1 MRSLCITLLGFFV
14 QLAALSAMGYEPQA
28 SFLGSKGGDHCSDYT
43 RDLIAALGKMPN
55 FRAAQAT
62 ESEL

>member
-1 MRSLCITLLGFFV
+1 
-14 QLAALSAMGYEPQA
+14 MGYEPQA